1 MSCSDLFQ
9 ANLSIL
15 KHTQANQANDN
26 VNDNANENDS
36 VSVSVSVSVNANA
49 MTAQYAVRDPL
60 DPCAADAAPHT
71 HGSPSLSA
79 KRSGDQA
86 AAFCAVSAR

>member
-1 MSCSDLFQ
+1 MSSSSSTLAVDVDVDVVVVVDVDVVVDVYKDVG
-9 ANLSIL
+9 IL
-15 KHTQANQANDN
+15 T
-26 VNDNANENDS
+26 
-36 VSVSVSVSVNANA
+36 
-49 MTAQYAVRDPL
+49 

-71 HGSPSLSA
+71 HSALSLSA

>member
-1 MSCSDLFQ
+1 MSSSSSTLAVDVDVDIVVVVVVDVVVDVYKDVG
-9 ANLSIL
+9 IL
-15 KHTQANQANDN
+15 T
-26 VNDNANENDS
+26 
-36 VSVSVSVSVNANA
+36 
-49 MTAQYAVRDPL
+49 

-71 HGSPSLSA
+71 HSALSLSA

>member
-1 MSCSDLFQ
+1 MSSSSSTLAVDVDVDDDDVVVVVVVDVDVVVDVYKDVG
-9 ANLSIL
+9 IL
-15 KHTQANQANDN
+15 T
-26 VNDNANENDS
+26 
-36 VSVSVSVSVNANA
+36 
-49 MTAQYAVRDPL
+49 

-71 HGSPSLSA
+71 HSALSLSA

>member
-1 MSCSDLFQ
+1 MSSSSSTLAVDVDVDDVVDVDVVVDVYKDVG
-9 ANLSIL
+9 IL
-15 KHTQANQANDN
+15 T
-26 VNDNANENDS
+26 
-36 VSVSVSVSVNANA
+36 
-49 MTAQYAVRDPL
+49 

-71 HGSPSLSA
+71 HSALSLSA